1 MKKLIPFRKEIS
13 FDHLYEITSISLEH
27 NLSKEDNTLSGNF
40 IVSGEYLMTETS
52 KDTIP
57 FNYDIPFTVDIDESY
72 DISNASIDVDDFY
85 YEIINNN
92 TLAIN
97 IEVKLDKVEELL
109 LERDDSVD
117 RVDLDFLSDNTIDF
131 DVSDNN
137 IEINNYNDEVVI
149 KADEDKDIKKSLFSN
164 LDNTDNYVNYRVY
177 IVRENDNIDG
187 IMKKYNVNKNMLED
201 YNDLTNIKVGDKII
215 IPYVKG

>member
-40 IVSGEYLMTETS
+40 IVSGEYLMTEIS

-57 FNYDIPFTVDIDESY
+57 FNYDIPFTVDIDETY

-92 TLAIN
+92 ILAIN
-97 IEVKLDKVEELL
+97 IEVKLDNIKEIL
-109 LERDDSVD
+109 LERGNMDT
-117 RVDLDFLSDNTIDF
+117 LDILSDNVIDI
-131 DVSDNN
+131 DVTDNN
-137 IEINNYNDEVVI
+137 IEIDNYI
-149 KADEDKDIKKSLFSN
+149 EDKDIKKSLFSN

-215 IPYVKG
+215 IPYVKD

>member
-57 FNYDIPFTVDIDESY
+57 FNYDIPFTVDIDETY

-92 TLAIN
+92 ILAIN
-97 IEVKLDKVEELL
+97 IEVKLDNIKEIL
-109 LERDDSVD
+109 LERGNMDT
-117 RVDLDFLSDNTIDF
+117 LDILSDNTIDL
-131 DVSDNN
+131 DAIDNN
-137 IEINNYNDEVVI
+137 IEINNFNDEVII
-149 KADEDKDIKKSLFSN
+149 KSDEDIKKSLFSN

>member
-13 FDHLYEITSISLEH
+13 IGNIYEVTSISLEH
-27 NLSKEDNTLSGNF
+27 NLSINDNVVSGNF
-40 IVSGEYLMTETS
+40 IVSGEYLMTEAS

-57 FNYDIPFTVDIDESY
+57 FNYDIPFTIDIDNTY
-72 DISNASIDVDDFY
+72 DISNALIDVDDFY

-92 TLAIN
+92 TLVIN

-109 LERDDSVD
+109 IERDESMD
-117 RVDLDFLSDNTIDF
+117 RLDILSDNTIDL
-131 DVSDNN
+131 DAIDNN
-137 IEINNYNDEVVI
+137 IEINNFNDEVII
-149 KADEDKDIKKSLFSN
+149 KSDEDIKKSLFSN

>member
-13 FDHLYEITSISLEH
+13 IGNIYEVTSISLEH
-27 NLSKEDNTLSGNF
+27 NLSINDNVVSGNF
-40 IVSGEYLMTETS
+40 IVSGEYLMTEAS

-57 FNYDIPFTVDIDESY
+57 FNYDIPFTIDIDNTY
-72 DISNASIDVDDFY
+72 DISNALIDVDDL
-85 YEIINNN
+85 I
-92 TLAIN
+92 
-97 IEVKLDKVEELL
+97 
-109 LERDDSVD
+109 ERDESMD
-117 RVDLDFLSDNTIDF
+117 RLDILSDNTIDL
-131 DVSDNN
+131 DAIDNN
-137 IEINNYNDEVVI
+137 IEINNFNDEVII
-149 KADEDKDIKKSLFSN
+149 KSDEDIKKSLFSN

-215 IPYVKG
+215 IPYVKD